1 MDCIKTNHVI
11 IDAILNSKYREM
23 LDKNIVFIFKI
34 NDLSG
39 INVSDEDIVVI
50 LSNLLNNA
58 IEACEKCPDKRVIK
72 MKLVR
77 EKDNFIISVKNTYD
91 EHEFYFSII
100 LPVKSD
106 LR

>member
-1 MDCIKTNHVI
+1 
-11 IDAILNSKYREM
+11 M

-77 EKDNFIISVKNTYD
+77 EK
-91 EHEFYFSII
+91 
-100 LPVKSD
+100 
-106 LR
+106 